1 VARVPFKKIVFAVG
15 AAMCLASGSASAIGL
30 LAAYQAALANDPAY
44 RAAYFD
50 NEAGKENKLIGR
62 AGLLPNIS
70 SSYTATKNHSD
81 LETTSQTAVGSQT
94 SLTHPQYISR
104 SAMINLRQSIVNFD
118 ATARYREGVAQ
129 SKAAA
134 VQFTGRTQELALR
147 VIGAYLDAL
156 FANEQL
162 VLVSA
167 QRDTY
172 REQSSVNARLFE
184 KGEGSRTDMIET
196 QARLD
201 LSEAQLIE
209 SQDNRKI
216 AYETLASIIGQDPG
230 ELAPL
235 IPQFKVPPFALGSF
249 EEWKKVA
256 LANNA
261 EIQIQLL
268 QVEIARE
275 QVNKGRAGHM
285 PRLDFIANYGKQNAD
300 TIATANQE
308 STVRAIGIQ
317 LQVPLYAGGQVSA
330 VTRQAAAGLE
340 KARFNLQASTDKTLI
355 EVKKQHALVQS
366 STARVEALEKA
377 VASAQLLVKATEQSI
392 KGGVRI
398 NLDLLNAQQQMYSS
412 QRDLA
417 QARYNYL
424 LNGLRLR
431 FSAGSLVFDDV
442 REVASYFR

>member
-1 VARVPFKKIVFAVG
+1 VAPIQFKKIAIAVG
-15 AAMCLASGSASAIGL
+15 AAIGLASGSANAIGL
-30 LAAYQAALANDPAY
+30 LDAYQAALANDPAY

-62 AGLLPNIS
+62 AGLLPTIS
-70 SSYTATKNHSD
+70 TSYSASKNHSD
-81 LETTSQTAVGSQT
+81 LETTSQTILGPQT

-134 VQFTGRTQELALR
+134 AQFTVRTQDLALR
-147 VIGAYLDAL
+147 VVGAYLDAL

-162 VLVSA
+162 VLVTA
-167 QRDTY
+167 QRNTY
-172 REQSSVNARLFE
+172 REQASVNARLFE

-201 LSEAQLIE
+201 LAEAQLIE

-230 ELAPL
+230 ELVALSPD
-235 IPQFKVPPFALGSF
+235 FKAPPFALGTY
-249 EEWKKVA
+249 EDWKKQTM
-256 LANNA
+256 ANSA
-261 EIQIQLL
+261 EIQTQLL

-275 QVNKGRAGHM
+275 QINKGRAGHM
-285 PRLDFIANYGKQNAD
+285 PRLDFFANYGKQNAD

-340 KARFNLQASTDKTLI
+340 KARSNLQATIDKSLI
-355 EVKKQHALVQS
+355 EVKKQHSLVQS

-377 VASAQLLVKATEQSI
+377 VASAKLLVKATEQSI

-398 NLDLLNAQQQMYSS
+398 NLDQLNAQQQMYAS

-431 FSAGSLVFDDV
+431 FAAGTLVFDDV

>member
-1 VARVPFKKIVFAVG
+1 VAQLKKIAIAIG
-15 AAMCLASGSASAIGL
+15 TALSLASGSASAIGL
-30 LAAYQAALANDPAY
+30 MAAYQAALANDPTY

-50 NEAGKENKLIGR
+50 NEAGKESKIIGR
-62 AGLLPNIS
+62 SGLLPNIS
-70 SSYTATKNHSD
+70 SSYSASKNHSD
-81 LETTSQTAVGSQT
+81 LETTSGSQT

-129 SKAAA
+129 SKASA

-147 VIGAYLDAL
+147 VIGAYFDAL
-156 FANEQL
+156 YSNEQFML
-162 VLVSA
+162 ASA
-167 QRDTY
+167 QRKTY
-172 REQSSVNARLFE
+172 SEQASVNARLFE

-201 LSEAQLIE
+201 LAEAQLIE
-209 SQDNRKI
+209 VQDSRRV

-230 ELAPL
+230 ELTPL
-235 IPQFKVPPFALGSF
+235 IPQFKVPPFALGSY
-249 EEWKKVA
+249 EEWKKIA
-256 LANNA
+256 MENSAD
-261 EIQIQLL
+261 IQTQRLL
-268 QVEIARE
+268 LDIARE
-275 QVNKGRAGHM
+275 QINKGRAGHM
-285 PRLDFIANYGKQNAD
+285 PRLDFVANYGKQNAD

-317 LQVPLYAGGQVSA
+317 LQVPIYAGGQVSA
-330 VTRQAAAGLE
+330 ITRQAAAGLE
-340 KARFNLQASTDKTLI
+340 KAKFNLQASIDKTLI
-355 EVKKQHALVQS
+355 EVKKQHSLVQS
-366 STARVEALEKA
+366 STARVEALEKS
-377 VASAQLLVKATEQSI
+377 VSSAQLLVKATEQSI

-398 NLDLLNAQQQMYSS
+398 NLDLLNAQQQLFAS

-431 FSAGSLVFDDV
+431 FAAGTLVFDDV
-442 REVASYFR
+442 QKVDTYFR

>member
-1 VARVPFKKIVFAVG
+1 
-15 AAMCLASGSASAIGL
+15 MSLASGSASAIGL
-30 LAAYQAALANDPAY
+30 LAAYEAALANDPTY
-44 RAAYFD
+44 RAAYFE
-50 NEAGKENKLIGR
+50 NEAGKENRLIGR

-70 SSYTATKNHSD
+70 TSYSATKNRSD
-81 LETTSQTAVGSQT
+81 LETTSQTALGAQT

-104 SAMINLRQSIVNFD
+104 SAMINLRQPIINFD

-129 SKAAA
+129 SKVAA
-134 VQFTGRTQELALR
+134 VQFTGRTQDLALR
-147 VIGAYLDAL
+147 LVGAYLDAL
-156 FANEQL
+156 FASEQL
-162 VLVSA
+162 TLVTA

-172 REQSSVNARLFE
+172 REQASVNARLFE

-201 LSEAQLIE
+201 LAEAQLIE

-216 AYETLASIIGQDPG
+216 AYDTLTTMIGQEPG

-235 IPQFKVPPFALGSF
+235 NAEFKVPPFSLGSF
-249 EEWKKVA
+249 EEWKKTA
-256 LANNA
+256 LANSA
-261 EIQIQLL
+261 EIQTLIL

-275 QVNKGRAGHM
+275 QINKGRAGHM
-285 PRLDFIANYGKQNAD
+285 PRLDFVANYGKQNAD

-317 LQVPLYAGGQVSA
+317 LQMPLYAGGQVGA
-330 VTRQAAAGLE
+330 VTRQAAASLE
-340 KARFNLQASTDKTLI
+340 RARFNLQASIDKAVI

-366 STARVEALEKA
+366 STAKVEALEKA
-377 VASAQLLVKATEQSI
+377 VASSKLLVKATEQSI

-398 NLDLLNAQQQMYSS
+398 NLDLLNAQQQMYTS

-431 FSAGSLVFDDV
+431 FAAGTLVFDDV
-442 REVASYFR
+442 RQVASYFR